1 MAKTDLTAE
10 YVREILDYDPETG
23 VFIRKVRTAQ
33 CNRVGD
39 RADKLV
45 LAPIGRVGYRDITIK
60 SKKYQAHRIAWLHY
74 YGEWPKDQLDHI
86 NGERGD
92 NRIANLRDVSDR
104 VNKENTHVPR
114 KHNSSGYL
122 GVHWSSQQGKWQGRI
137 AVHGKNKHLGFFEDP
152 AEAHQA
158 YIKAKRIYHEGC
170 VI

>member
-45 LAPIGRVGYRDITIK
+45 TNPLCYGYRDITIK
-60 SKKYQAHRIAWLHY
+60 GKKYRAHRIAWLHH
-74 YGEWPKDQLDHI
+74 YGEWPKLEVDHI
-86 NGERGD
+86 NGEPGD
-92 NRIANLRDVSDR
+92 NRIANLRDVSPR
-104 VNKENTHVPR
+104 VNKENIHKAR
-114 KHNSSGYL
+114 KHGVSGYL
-122 GVHWSSQQGKWQGRI
+122 GVQWNGQTSSWVAKIVVNGK
-137 AVHGKNKHLGFFEDP
+137 KKHLGTFADP
-152 AEAHQA
+152 AEAHQE
-158 YIKAKRIYHEGC
+158 YLQAKRLYHEGC